1 MEFVKFSKIP
11 RLANVGLIIT
21 EKLDG
26 TNGQVTVPEDPTEP
40 LIVGSRNRF
49 ITPGKTT
56 DNYGFAQWVVENEAT
71 IRQLAPGTH
80 YGEWWGQ
87 GIARKYN
94 MDRKVWS
101 LFRYGGELPEHP
113 QLSRVPVLLHRQM
126 AFDSDTL
133 TDITEVILALQTTGS
148 VAAPGF
154 MEPEGVVV
162 TIDSHRYKII
172 FDKRGP
178 SPEETTK

>member
-1 MEFVKFSKIP
+1 MDFVKFAKIP

-26 TNGQVTVPEDPTEP
+26 TNAQVTVPEDPAEP

-56 DNYGFAQWVVENEAT
+56 DNYGFAQWVADNDTT
-71 IRQLAPGTH
+71 IRQLPPGTH

-87 GIARKYN
+87 GIARKYD

-126 AFDSDTL
+126 DFSTATWGDVN
-133 TDITEVILALQTTGS
+133 EVIEALRLTGS

-154 MEPEGVVV
+154 MQPEGVVM

-178 SPEETTK
+178 SPEEVLP